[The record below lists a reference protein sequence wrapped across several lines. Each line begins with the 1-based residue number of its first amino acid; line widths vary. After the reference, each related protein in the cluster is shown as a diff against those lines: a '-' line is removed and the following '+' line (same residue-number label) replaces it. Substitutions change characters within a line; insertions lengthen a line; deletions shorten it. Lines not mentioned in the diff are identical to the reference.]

1 MPELP
6 EAETLRI
13 YLENTSL
20 CKTILDLEVRDQ
32 RILEKISS
40 KELKQSLVGYQFLSV
55 NRHGKRLFLKLRI
68 DLWLTIHL
76 GMSGWIQ
83 YSGIDESEPAHTR
96 LLISFTNGHCLAYSD
111 PRMFGRFGLTDNLR
125 TLLREKKLGPDVLDI
140 NLQTFLKIMLGRK
153 GAIKARLLD
162 QSIIAGL
169 GNLYADEALFQAG
182 ICPDARSIDVER
194 LRLLFEWIHSVL
206 QTAISVNSNLADLP
220 ESYLLSHRYPGGS
233 CPLDGTALMRIN
245 IGGRMGYYC
254 PSHQKR

>member
-40 KELKQSLVGYQFLSV
+40 RELKQSLVGYQFQSV

-83 YSGIDESEPAHTR
+83 YSGMDEGEPPYTR
-96 LLISFTNGHCLAYSD
+96 LLIIFTNGRHLAYSD
-111 PRMFGRFGLTDNLR
+111 PRLFGRFGLIDDLR
-125 TLLREKKLGPDVLDI
+125 AFVREKRLGPDALNID
-140 NLQTFLKIMLGRK
+140 QPAFLKIMLGRK
-153 GAIKARLLD
+153 SAIKARLLD

-182 ICPDARSIDVER
+182 ICPDAKSINEER
-194 LRLLFEWIHSVL
+194 LRLLFEWIQKVL
-206 QTAISVNSNLADLP
+206 QTAISVNANLADLP
-220 ESYLLSHRYPGGS
+220 ESYLLSHRYLGGS
-233 CPLDGTALMRIN
+233 CPLDGTALMHIR
-245 IGGRMGYYC
+245 IGGRTSYYC
-254 PSHQKR
+254 PGHQKR